1 MIEWWN
7 SFPREKR
14 NIYAVLLGTIL
25 TTIPCYCLGIVA
37 LASAPRIEPPTSTP
51 FGIITPTSPPDQGV
65 ATIVPDE
72 PTPVEG
78 PTPTPNTPTATLE
91 PTPTQLFPTV
101 PPTESPTPTNTVI
114 PTVTPTGTL
123 PPTNTPTSTPTINA
137 TATAQAA
144 NATATAQA
152 ANATA
157 TAQAANQPP
166 VANNDNATIPQDT
179 PAIINLVSNDTDV
192 NGNLDPASVTVISNP
207 SNGTAVRSD
216 PGRVT
221 YTPNSGYSGTDA
233 FTYRVCDTLNACDTA
248 VVNIT
253 ITAVN
258 SPPQANDDSATTPQD
273 TAVTINVAS
282 NDSDPDNNLDPSSIS
297 ITANPANGTAAAA
310 GPGQITFTP
319 ATGFSGN
326 DTFTYQICDTQ
337 GACDTATVT
346 VSVTFNNSPPQ
357 VNDDQAATT
366 AGAPVPIDVVA
377 NDSDPD
383 GNLDLSTLSVTSN
396 PVNGSAK
403 VDTTTGAITYTPN
416 SGFNGT
422 DTFIY
427 QLCDSENA
435 CDTASVTVDVNP

>member
-14 NIYAVLLGTIL
+14 NIYAVLLGIIL
-25 TTIPCYCLGIVA
+25 MTIPCYCLGIVA
-37 LASAPRIEPPTSTP
+37 LASAPRIEAPTITP
-51 FGIITPTSPPDQGV
+51 FGFTPAITPGQGV
-65 ATIVPDE
+65 ATIAPGE
-72 PTPVEG
+72 TTPLDG

-101 PPTESPTPTNTVI
+101 PPTVTPTPTNTVI

-123 PPTNTPTSTPTINA
+123 PPTHTPTSTPTINA

-144 NATATAQA
+144 NATATAQS

-166 VANNDNATIPQDT
+166 QANNDNATIPQDT
-179 PAIINLVSNDTDV
+179 PAIINVVSNDTDV

-221 YTPNSGYSGTDA
+221 YTPNSGFSGTDA

-253 ITAVN
+253 ITAAN
-258 SPPQANDDSATTPQD
+258 SPPQANNDSATTPRG
-273 TAVTINVAS
+273 TPVTINVAS

-297 ITANPANGTAAAA
+297 ITANPANGTASAA
-310 GPGQITFTP
+310 GPGQIIYTP
-319 ATGFSGN
+319 AANFSGN

-337 GACDTATVT
+337 GACASANVT
-346 VSVTFNNSPPQ
+346 ITVTFNNSPPQ
-357 VNDDQAATT
+357 VNDDQIST
-366 AGAPVPIDVVA
+366 PVDTPVTINVVA

-383 GNLDLSTLSVTSN
+383 NNLNISSLTVTTGPS
-396 PVNGSAK
+396 NGSIQPNSSA
-403 VDTTTGAITYTPN
+403 GEITYEPDT
-416 SGFNGT
+416 GFNGT

-427 QLCDSENA
+427 RLCDTENA
-435 CDTASVTVDVNP
+435 CDTATVTVNVNP